1 MVRYL
6 GIWGALLRA
15 ALQAETQFRANFFAK
30 LLRNAG
36 WLVFVMAA
44 TLVIFGNT
52 NQIGGWDRG
61 ESLVLVA
68 TLFLVAALNNMF
80 FHSLSEIPQHVRTGT
95 LDFFLSKPVDS
106 QFWVSVRRFN
116 VGELGSF
123 LAAIILLVYGLRGSE
138 VTLFAVG
145 GYIVGIVC
153 GVALYYAMNLTLM
166 TLAIWLVR
174 VDNLW
179 VLTETISSVARYPL
193 DMYGVATRRLLVT
206 WSPLGLLAYA
216 PASMLV
222 TGFDGGL
229 VLTSVALAL
238 FAVMGSRMFWRWA
251 TRSYS
256 SASS

>member
-1 MVRYL
+1 MSRYL
-6 GIWGALLRA
+6 GIWGALVRA
-15 ALQAETQFRANFFAK
+15 ALQAETQFRVNFIAK

-36 WLVFVMAA
+36 WLAFTLAA

-52 NQIGGWDRG
+52 SQIGGWNRG

-68 TLFLVAALNNMF
+68 TLFLVAAINNMF

-123 LAAIILLVYGLRGSE
+123 LAALILLAYGLQGHS
-138 VTLFAVG
+138 VSVLAVG
-145 GYIVGIVC
+145 GYVVGVAC
-153 GVALYYAMNLTLM
+153 GVALYYAMNLVLM
-166 TLAIWLVR
+166 TLGIWLVR

-179 VLTETISSVARYPL
+179 VLSETISSVARYPL
-193 DMYGVATRRLLVT
+193 DMYGAGLRRLFVT
-206 WSPLGLLAYA
+206 WVPLGLLAYA
-216 PASMLV
+216 PASVLV
-222 TGFDGGL
+222 RGFDGGQ
-229 VLTSVALAL
+229 VLTSLAWAVAAL
-238 FAVMGSRMFWRWA
+238 VGSRLFWRRA

>member
-1 MVRYL
+1 M
-6 GIWGALLRA
+6 
-15 ALQAETQFRANFFAK
+15 
-30 LLRNAG
+30 
-36 WLVFVMAA
+36 
-44 TLVIFGNT
+44 
-52 NQIGGWDRG
+52 
-61 ESLVLVA
+61 A
-68 TLFLVAALNNMF
+68 TLFLVSAINNMF

-123 LAAIILLVYGLRGSE
+123 IAAIALLAYGLQGTAVSGA
-138 VTLFAVG
+138 AVG
-145 GYIVGIVC
+145 GYVVGVLC
-153 GVALYYAMNLTLM
+153 GVALYYAMNLMLM
-166 TLAIWLVR
+166 TLGIWLVR

-193 DMYGVATRRLLVT
+193 DMYGNVMRRFLVT
-206 WSPLGLLAYA
+206 WVPLGLLAYA

-222 TGFDGGL
+222 KGFDARL
-229 VLTSVALAL
+229 VLTSVAW
-238 FAVMGSRMFWRWA
+238 AVAAVVGSRMFWRRA